1 MGTLTAI
8 ADRLLARAL
17 GTTDAAAVC
26 TVDHLYGESK
36 CKNGVIWNRTCI
48 VYTDCPSKCNPW
60 KKSTAPCV

>member
-48 VYTDCPSKCNPW
+48 VYTDCPSK
-60 KKSTAPCV
+60 